1 MFDLG
6 PTLKETVAEAQVP
19 EFLMHKR
26 SAENAA
32 RGLAETTAPWLKD
45 TFGYESTERKMKRI
59 ASETDLSDGK
69 AVQDTFNQLM
79 SINPESAK
87 EWLLSIKPIITENAQ
102 GSNDMSN
109 LGKHFRDAKSIKH
122 CAPGDKKCEQ
132 EALDLVMQFKK
143 PESELMKGLGKGA
156 ADKIWDGLDKSEK
169 ARGSLIAID
178 SALGELDRGVIAGSF
193 SGARQGIANF
203 LYTAGLIKNPSIV
216 NTQKFIADTGNLVLN
231 ILGSGDLGA
240 GTGLSDKDVEF
251 AKTVAGASTDLTPDA
266 LRRILDM
273 NRRASERVIERHN
286 KFAGSIDKEKF
297 RGSGLQG
304 VDVLV
309 KIPKYRNIK
318 GSPSNEGNKKEQR
331 TYQGFILKSK

>member
-1 MFDLG
+1 MGMFDSK
-6 PTLKETVAEAQVP
+6 P
-19 EFLMHKR
+19 
-26 SAENAA
+26 SENLTPLQELQQI
-32 RGLAETTAPWLKD
+32 GSSLAETTAPWLRKEI
-45 TFGYESTERKMKRI
+45 GYESPKREMRRV
-59 ASETDLSDGK
+59 ASETDLSDIESIQK
-69 AVQDTFNQLM
+69 TFNFLM
-79 SINPESAK
+79 KKNPEAAVAWRKSVMPFVKAK
-87 EWLLSIKPIITENAQ
+87 LEEQKIKADS
-102 GSNDMSN
+102 GKNDMSN
-109 LGKHFRDAKSIKH
+109 LGKHFRDSMRIKG
-122 CAPGDKKCEQ
+122 CTSGDEACKQ
-132 EALDLVMQFKK
+132 EAIDFMLQFKK

-156 ADKIWDGLDKSEK
+156 SDKIWEGLDKSEK

-178 SALGELDRGVIAGSF
+178 SAIGELDRGVIAGSF
-193 SGARQGIANF
+193 SGARQGISNF
-203 LYTAGLIKNPSIV
+203 LYTAGLIKDPSIV

-251 AKTVAGASTDLTPDA
+251 ARTVAGASTDLTPEA

-309 KIPKYRNIK
+309 TLPKYRNIK
-318 GSPSNEGNKKEQR
+318 GSTPKKEKEKKR
-331 TYQGFILKSK
+331 TYKGFTIKSK